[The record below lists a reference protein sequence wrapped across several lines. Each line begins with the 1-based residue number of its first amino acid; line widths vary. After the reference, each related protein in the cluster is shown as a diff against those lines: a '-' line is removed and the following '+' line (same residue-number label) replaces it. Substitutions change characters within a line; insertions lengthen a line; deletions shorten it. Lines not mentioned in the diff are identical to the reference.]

1 MFKTLL
7 VPLDLTDKHGPAI
20 DRAVELAKAS
30 GGRIILAHVIETISG
45 LKQEAEDRAFYERL
59 DRLSRRHLE
68 KIGDTI
74 SERGVTWQMEIR
86 YGSTARQIMELAQEQ
101 GADLI
106 VVTAP
111 QMNPANPTTG
121 LASLSWRISLLSP
134 CPILLVK

>member
-7 VPLDLTDKHGPAI
+7 VPLDLTDKHGPAV

-30 GGRIILAHVIETISG
+30 GGRIILAHVIETITG
-45 LKQEAEDRAFYERL
+45 LSEDAEDRAFYERL

-68 KIGDTI
+68 KIGATI
-74 SERGVTWQMEIR
+74 SERGVTWQLEIR
-86 YGSTARQIMELAQEQ
+86 YGPTARQIMELAQEQ

-106 VVTAP
+106 VLTAP
-111 QMNPANPTTG
+111 HLNPANPTTG

>member
-1 MFKTLL
+1 MFKNLL
-7 VPLDLTDKHGPAI
+7 VPLDLTDKHGPAV

-30 GGRIILAHVIETISG
+30 GGRIILAHVIETITG
-45 LKQEAEDRAFYERL
+45 MAQEAEDRAFYERL

-68 KIGDTI
+68 KVGASIGA
-74 SERGVTWQMEIR
+74 RGVTWQMEIR
-86 YGSTARQIMELAQEQ
+86 YGPTARQIMELGQEV

-106 VVTAP
+106 VLTAP
-111 QMNPANPTTG
+111 HMNPANPTTG

>member
-7 VPLDLTDKHGPAI
+7 VPLDLTDKHGPAV

-45 LKQEAEDRAFYERL
+45 MAQEAEDRAFYERL

-68 KIGDTI
+68 KVGATIG
-74 SERGVTWQMEIR
+74 ERGVPWQMEIR
-86 YGSTARQIMELAQEQ
+86 YGPTARQIMELGQEM

-106 VVTAP
+106 VLTAP
-111 QMNPANPTTG
+111 HLNPANPTTG